1 MLAWL
6 CTTDHPRGCN
16 TPAVARQFVY
26 TAGMIARSSLLTVCL
41 LALPPLFSA
50 PAGAL
55 AATPANAGRVSRL
68 LAVSDSAYA
77 ALDLA
82 RAHATAAA
90 AVARDSTSGAAA
102 WRLARVLLEQSD
114 DATDNGPRRRLIA
127 AAVGQARRAAR
138 FDPDAPWGHVYT
150 AIAAGK
156 LALLEGGRAKIR
168 LGGEVRDAARRALA
182 RDPRNDL
189 ALDVLGQWHR
199 EVATLSPVLRLAARI
214 MYGGVPA
221 GASLDSSAV
230 LLAQAVA
237 LAPQRIRHRVELG
250 ATDLELVRYPAA
262 IAAFDTA
269 LALPRRD
276 PGDVRLQAR
285 ASQLR
290 ERARRLLSRPQ
301 RDVSR

>member
-1 MLAWL
+1 
-6 CTTDHPRGCN
+6 
-16 TPAVARQFVY
+16 
-26 TAGMIARSSLLTVCL
+26 MIARTSLLTFCL
-41 LALPPLFSA
+41 LALPPLFAA
-50 PAGAL
+50 PAGAGV
-55 AATPANAGRVSRL
+55 ATPANADRATPL
-68 LAVSDSAYA
+68 LAASDSAYA
-77 ALDLA
+77 ALDLERA
-82 RAHATAAA
+82 RATAAF
-90 AVARDSTSGAAA
+90 AVAQDSTSGPAA

-114 DATDNGPRRRLIA
+114 DATDDGPRRRMIA
-127 AAVGQARRAAR
+127 EAVRQARRAAR
-138 FDPDAPWGHVYT
+138 LDPDDPWGHVYA

-156 LALLEGGRAKIR
+156 LALLEGGRTKIR
-168 LGGEVRDAARRALA
+168 LGEAVRDAARRALT

-189 ALDVLGQWHR
+189 ALNVLGQWHR

-214 MYGGVPA
+214 MYGGIPA

-237 LAPQRIRHRVELG
+237 MAPRRIRHRVELG
-250 ATDLELVRYPAA
+250 ATDLELARYPAA

-301 RDVSR
+301 HYVSR

>member
-1 MLAWL
+1 M
-6 CTTDHPRGCN
+6 
-16 TPAVARQFVY
+16 ARQFVY

-41 LALPPLFSA
+41 LALPLLLAASV
-50 PAGAL
+50 GAL
-55 AATPANAGRVSRL
+55 ATAPANAGRVSRL
-68 LAVSDSAYA
+68 LAFSDSAYA
-77 ALDLA
+77 TLDLV
-82 RAHATAAA
+82 RAHAAAAA
-90 AVARDSTSGAAA
+90 AVAQDSTSGPAA
-102 WRLARVLLEQSD
+102 WRLARVRLEQSD
-114 DATDNGPRRRLIA
+114 DATDDGLRRRLIA
-127 AAVGQARRAAR
+127 EAVRQARRAAR
-138 FDPDAPWGHVYT
+138 LDPDAPWGHVYA

-189 ALDVLGQWHR
+189 ALNVLGQWHR

-237 LAPQRIRHRVELG
+237 MAPRRIRHRVELG
-250 ATDLELVRYPAA
+250 ATDLALARYPEAV
-262 IAAFDTA
+262 AAFDTA

-301 RDVSR
+301 HDVSR